1 MIKVLNIEI
10 EEFRGIRKFS
20 IDFAGEN
27 FAICGRNG
35 TGKSGIV
42 DALEFGLTGNV
53 SRLSGRG
60 TGDISLKDHGP
71 HVDSRNRPDK
81 ATVKLTVAIANV
93 EGPVTIARSVDDP
106 LSPTITPNTPVVVE
120 ALRQVA
126 LHPEFALSRREL
138 IRYVL
143 STPGDRAK
151 EVQALLRLDAVDSVR
166 AIIQKITNG
175 CQRAVGPLARAKG
188 QARDQLLA
196 ALQIPEWNTA
206 RVLAAVNE
214 KRQQL
219 GLAPLAALTATT
231 SVRDGLATATSGSP
245 QSRIAKVQAIADLGD
260 LRRLLTS
267 HASAEIEAAKSD
279 VLKLLQPLAADPKA
293 LDAVQRERFLATAL
307 SYVESSACPV
317 CDTGWDPDE
326 LRALVG
332 NKLKQL
338 EDVARRRT
346 EIEKLC
352 VPLLQRLEGLIR
364 SLRTVEAI
372 FGLLQPRIS
381 AKPLEALRDLASQQR
396 AVIDG
401 LDSLPDAARAVEEFL
416 KPGADVYDALTVAEN
431 AIAAIPSPN
440 EQDAARDYLTV
451 AQERLEAYRAAAL
464 AEKRAEEQ
472 AAITLKVHNTYEE
485 ISTSVLEGIY
495 KKVESQFGDLYRY
508 INRDD
513 EDKFAAQLTP
523 SMGKLGFDVDFYGR
537 GFFPPGAY
545 HSEGHQDGMGVCLY
559 LALMN
564 HLLGNAFSFAVLDD
578 VLMSVDAGHRREVC
592 KLLKDKFPNTQFILT
607 THDEIWLRHMKSAGL
622 IAPGAFIHF
631 RTWDVEN
638 GPTEWDDRDIWQ
650 EIESEVARD
659 DIRAAAGLLRHYLE
673 FASAEICH
681 VLRAPVEF
689 RGDAQFQLGDLLPAA
704 IGKFGSLLREGKS
717 VAQSWGRPED
727 MKAIEDLESGLKTCV
742 ATTKVDQWQVNSAVH
757 YNAWA
762 DLHKEDF
769 QPVVNAYRKLME
781 SFGCSN
787 TKCMGLFYVQ
797 PERGTREGVRCA
809 CGNTHINLRKK

>member
-1 MIKVLNIEI
+1 
-10 EEFRGIRKFS
+10 
-20 IDFAGEN
+20 
-27 FAICGRNG
+27 
-35 TGKSGIV
+35 
-42 DALEFGLTGNV
+42 
-53 SRLSGRG
+53 
-60 TGDISLKDHGP
+60 
-71 HVDSRNRPDK
+71 
-81 ATVKLTVAIANV
+81 VKLTVAIANV

-106 LSPTITPNTPVVVE
+106 LSPTITPDTPVVLE

-219 GLAPLAALTATT
+219 G
-231 SVRDGLATATSGSP
+231 
-245 QSRIAKVQAIADLGD
+245 
-260 LRRLLTS
+260 
-267 HASAEIEAAKSD
+267 
-279 VLKLLQPLAADPKA
+279 
-293 LDAVQRERFLATAL
+293 
-307 SYVESSACPV
+307 
-317 CDTGWDPDE
+317 
-326 LRALVG
+326 
-332 NKLKQL
+332 
-338 EDVARRRT
+338 
-346 EIEKLC
+346 
-352 VPLLQRLEGLIR
+352 
-364 SLRTVEAI
+364 
-372 FGLLQPRIS
+372 
-381 AKPLEALRDLASQQR
+381 
-396 AVIDG
+396 
-401 LDSLPDAARAVEEFL
+401 
-416 KPGADVYDALTVAEN
+416 
-431 AIAAIPSPN
+431 
-440 EQDAARDYLTV
+440 
-451 AQERLEAYRAAAL
+451 
-464 AEKRAEEQ
+464 
-472 AAITLKVHNTYEE
+472 
-485 ISTSVLEGIY
+485 
-495 KKVESQFGDLYRY
+495 
-508 INRDD
+508 
-513 EDKFAAQLTP
+513 
-523 SMGKLGFDVDFYGR
+523 
-537 GFFPPGAY
+537 
-545 HSEGHQDGMGVCLY
+545 
-559 LALMN
+559 
-564 HLLGNAFSFAVLDD
+564 
-578 VLMSVDAGHRREVC
+578 
-592 KLLKDKFPNTQFILT
+592 FPNTQFILT

-704 IGKFGSLLREGKS
+704 IGKLGSLLREGKS

-742 ATTKVDQWQVNSAVH
+742 AATKVDQWQVNSAVH

-781 SFGCSN
+781 SFACSN
-787 TKCMGLFYVQ
+787 PKCMGLFYVQ

-809 CGNTHINLRKK
+809 CGNTHINLRKE